1 MHDLDIDKE
10 LADLIATVR
19 SRSNDTQHGMLT
31 AAIERVM
38 DDPTRLDDPVPG
50 TDLVPY
56 EPAGEVATLTESGVP
71 DSASSAIFHFD
82 AVVELE
88 LGKIVSARRKHE
100 EMRKEK
106 PLTFQTPEYKVEVE
120 NASIDSVLVLADA
133 VEALERA
140 VR

>member
-1 MHDLDIDKE
+1 MHDTDMDR
-10 LADLIATVR
+10 DLIR
-19 SRSNDTQHGMLT
+19 M
-31 AAIERVM
+31 IEEM
-38 DDPTRLDDPVPG
+38 TSADPEAYRILKAGADRIGVDLPEPKPG

-56 EPAGEVATLTESGVP
+56 EPAGEVATVQTEGGYA